1 MAGRIPQNFIDDVV
15 ARVDIIDVIDSRVPL
30 KKAGREYQACCPFH
44 NEKTPSFTVSPSK
57 QFYHCFGCGAH
68 GTAIG
73 FLMEYENLDFVE
85 AVKELASSAGMQ
97 LPQTTN
103 DDDFHS
109 TPKSELEQSYQVLE
123 NAKRFYQQQLRE
135 HPQGKLAVSY
145 LKERGLS
152 GEVARDFGVG
162 YAPEGWDNLL
172 KALAQPCTTLANA
185 GLVIEKDN
193 NNGCYDRFRHRVIFP
208 IHDQR
213 GRVIAFGGR
222 VLGDDTPK
230 YLNSPETTVFHKG
243 KELYGLYE
251 ARKRLKKIDSIVVVE
266 GYMDVVSL
274 AQFGIYNVV
283 ATLGTAVTEDHI
295 NRLFRT
301 CNEIIFC
308 FDGDRAGQDAAWRG
322 MENGLA
328 QITGERQLRFL
339 FLPDGE
345 DPDTLVRKIG
355 TDAFNDLITNA
366 LTLSEFLLQKLS
378 KDVDM
383 RQIDGQARLLERARP
398 LINKMADGVMKERLA
413 ELIANRA
420 RAETSKLIPQATT
433 SPYRRQTSQRQAHQ
447 KLPPSLLRRVM
458 GFIIQ
463 MPELEKLV
471 DNPQKF
477 STLHLPGI
485 LLFIEIVEF
494 LKSYPNVTTASILEH
509 WRDHPEGKHLV
520 KLAQQQWL
528 LEKEEG
534 DIEQEFH
541 DAIQEMERLQL
552 QQEHDDLWKKF
563 QTEGLSDTEKQR
575 YQTIIRELKKIK
587 NNH

>member
-1 MAGRIPQNFIDDVV
+1 
-15 ARVDIIDVIDSRVPL
+15 
-30 KKAGREYQACCPFH
+30 
-44 NEKTPSFTVSPSK
+44 
-57 QFYHCFGCGAH
+57 
-68 GTAIG
+68 
-73 FLMEYENLDFVE
+73 MEYENLDFVE
-85 AVKELASSAGMQ
+85 AVKELASSVGMQ
-97 LPQTTN
+97 VPVTSDSDNYQATL
-103 DDDFHS
+103 
-109 TPKSELEQSYQVLE
+109 KSELETSYQILE
-123 NAKRFYQQQLRE
+123 SAKHFFQQQLRE
-135 HPQGKLAVSY
+135 HPQGKLAVTY

-162 YAPEGWDNLL
+162 YAPDGWDNLI
-172 KALAQPCTTLANA
+172 KALSEPCSVLAAA
-185 GLVIEKDN
+185 GMVIEKDN
-193 NNGCYDRFRHRVIFP
+193 NSGCYDRFRHRVIFP

-230 YLNSPETTVFHKG
+230 YLNSPETPVFHKG
-243 KELYGLYE
+243 KELYGLFE
-251 ARKRLKKIDSIVVVE
+251 ARKRLKKIEAMIVVE

-301 CNEIIFC
+301 CNQIIFC

-322 MENGLA
+322 MENGLPH
-328 QITGERQLRFL
+328 ITGERQLRFL

-355 TDAFNDLITNA
+355 TDAFNDLVVNA
-366 LTLSEFLLQKLS
+366 LTLSEFLLEKLS

-420 RAETSKLIPQATT
+420 RTETSKLIPQAAT
-433 SPYRRQTSQRQAHQ
+433 STYRQQKFSRQSRQ

-463 MPELEKLV
+463 IPELEKLI
-471 DNPQKF
+471 DKPQKF

-485 LLFIEIVEF
+485 LLFIEIVEY
-494 LKSYPNVTTASILEH
+494 LKINPNVTTASILEH
-509 WRDHPEGKHLV
+509 WRDHPEGKYLI
-520 KLAQQQWL
+520 KLAQQKWL
-528 LEKEEG
+528 LEKEDG
-534 DIEQEFH
+534 DIEQEFI
-541 DAIQEMERLQL
+541 DAIHEMERLQL
-552 QQEHDDLWKKF
+552 QQEHDELWKKY
-563 QTEGLSDTEKQR
+563 QTDGLSDSEKQH
-575 YQTIIRELKKIK
+575 YQTLIKKLKKIK
-587 NNH
+587 KDE